1 METPRKPS
9 LLHVAAIGETQLV
22 HAVGAPE
29 HAPEWGRWL
38 EEIGFIPGEPVM
50 LMARALPGNDPLVVR
65 VGSSTFALRAA
76 EAACIH
82 VVPTSGQA
90 GVSHE

>member
-1 METPRKPS
+1 MDTPRKPS
-9 LLHVAAIGETQLV
+9 LLHVAAIGEAQLV

-82 VVPTSGQA
+82 VVPASEPIG
-90 GVSHE
+90 SPS

>member
-1 METPRKPS
+1 MGTPKKSFP
-9 LLHVAAIGETQLV
+9 LHVATIGEAQLV
-22 HAVGAPE
+22 HAVGAPP

-50 LMARALPGNDPLVVR
+50 LMARGLPGNDPLVVR

-82 VVPTSGQA
+82 VVPMPERMEGLS
-90 GVSHE
+90 